1 MAELPRYRRD
11 GLLTA
16 VAPQIQGVG
25 LQESARSSQ
34 ALSQSMDRV
43 ANFALKR
50 MEQRAKVEGMQYGAA
65 MAPTFEQLAK
75 AKSDGQ
81 DIQDLL
87 PGDQLTIFGSNARAV
102 AIELMSSN
110 MEAEALESVTAL
122 KTGFEAG
129 AIDLAQL
136 QAGLVDIEDGYSSI
150 LSEVS
155 PGAAAK
161 FRASIGATGN
171 AAFLAAAKKQIEADK
186 KKYEIS
192 QISRIDM
199 SINGVRT
206 IFDAGPRI
214 NEQGEMITP
223 EDTIDVMREQIL
235 QAATKLEDPN
245 FAATYLAKL
254 DAKIETAQLGV
265 VIDALQANPSL
276 GQPALNGEIRLA
288 DPAAQYILDEASPEF
303 KGVIFRELNA
313 VMSTKFSLDAAAERE
328 REQGRKVESEKL
340 SAEFSNLFF
349 NNQRTLAWDVL
360 GKLRDVNPS
369 AYESKLQVWTT
380 EAGVDKP
387 QVVRELRSLSLNNA
401 LSESAVDNAYVAG
414 NLSNATYSSFITQ
427 LQSQKDQSYNAAV
440 QWLKLDRGLP
450 NVPLMNMSVIQ
461 RQADQE
467 VAQIQKALIEE
478 RQRNPSVDPLAF
490 VKAES
495 ARLAEEQGDIAN
507 LVLRQEAE
515 SRLAE
520 LKVLYR
526 LPNASAAEILQKL
539 QGDSRY
545 NPQRKQYAVDKLLPI
560 MIDLESR
567 E

>member
-34 ALSQSMDRV
+34 ALSQAMDRV

-110 MEAEALESVTAL
+110 MEAEALESISAL
-122 KTGFEAG
+122 RVGFEAG
-129 AIDLAQL
+129 TIGLAEMQER
-136 QAGLVDIEDGYSSI
+136 LVDIEDGYSSV

-186 KKYEIS
+186 KQYEIS

-206 IFDAGPRI
+206 VFDAGPRT
-214 NEQGEMITP
+214 NEQGEMIRP
-223 EDTIDVMREQIL
+223 EDAINGLRTQIS
-235 QAATKLEDPN
+235 QVATKLEDPN
-245 FAATYLAKL
+245 FAATRLAQL
-254 DAKIETAQLGV
+254 DAAIEKARVGV

-276 GQPALNGEIRLA
+276 GQQALNGRIRLE
-288 DPAAQYILDEASPEF
+288 DPAAQYILDHAGPEL

-313 VMSTKFSLDAAAERE
+313 ARANQLSREAQEERA
-328 REQGRKVESEKL
+328 V
-340 SAEFSNLFF
+340 
-349 NNQRTLAWDVL
+349 
-360 GKLRDVNPS
+360 
-369 AYESKLQVWTT
+369 
-380 EAGVDKP
+380 EAGRVKKSADLGAQFSQALISNDPVAMDEALAEMRTVDPDKW
-387 QVVRELRSLSLNNA
+387 QVLSKAQYEGNRPDNGRVVVDLEYASYRGVLTADQLNYQM
-401 LSESAVDNAYVAG
+401 SEG
-414 NLSNATYSSFITQ
+414 NLSLSTYSRLLKEVKGNDDQSITSAMRIVRGAVGLPDAQSFGSLTMVDRQAMQDVAAIRTQ
-427 LQSQKDQSYNAAV
+427 LDYERRRNPGFDPIKFV
-440 QWLKLDRGLP
+440 EP
-450 NVPLMNMSVIQ
+450 
-461 RQADQE
+461 
-467 VAQIQKALIEE
+467 LIET
-478 RQRNPSVDPLAF
+478 
-490 VKAES
+490 VKAEKRDAASRTKANRAFSQASRRFPNQS
-495 ARLAEEQGDIAN
+495 ADAMLQN
-507 LVLRQEAE
+507 YL
-515 SRLAE
+515 
-520 LKVLYR
+520 
-526 LPNASAAEILQKL
+526 NLQK
-539 QGDSRY
+539 QNPGDATITRVIEGLEIY
-545 NPQRKQYAVDKLLPI
+545 
-560 MIDLESR
+560 IDLESR
-567 E
+567 VAD